1 MKNANDYGFL
11 LRSNGSKLNTVDQ
24 NESDSLKLKQEQS
37 NNELPL

>member
-11 LRSNGSKLNTVDQ
+11 LRSNGNKLNTVDQ